1 MSKKYLI
8 VYDIMKILI
17 GENDSDYIKHG
28 KSEMNEKIR
37 LDGVVRKYVALLQE
51 NPLENDK
58 ENIMRELNRI
68 IDKQKQINQ
77 AFSIRVW
84 TKALA
89 EGYLIYATDYNQDF
103 EEFKI
108 IDDAVRVCI
117 EFVVKETS
125 HKTYSLWKQ
134 YVDDELFRSKHMK
147 DVEGGVS
154 YSSRDELPW
163 QTIIKDNAHEI
174 KTQMIETLK
183 AMAIK
188 MSTMTKDQIITSPE
202 YSKLFPVTIIK
213 KSEHKIK
220 LQAAGKRKKPE
231 SP

>member
-89 EGYLIYATDYNQDF
+89 EGYLMNSTDYNQDF

-147 DVEGGVS
+147 DVQGGVS

-163 QTIIKDNAHEI
+163 QTIIKDDAYEI

-213 KSEHKIK
+213 KVENKIK
-220 LQAAGKRKKPE
+220 LQAAGKRKKSD

>member
-1 MSKKYLI
+1 
-8 VYDIMKILI
+8 
-17 GENDSDYIKHG
+17 
-28 KSEMNEKIR
+28 MNEKIR

-58 ENIMRELNRI
+58 ENIMRKLNRI
-68 IDKQKQINQ
+68 IDKQKEINQ

-89 EGYLIYATDYNQDF
+89 EGYLINSTDYNQDF

-125 HKTYSLWKQ
+125 HKTYALWKQ

-147 DVEGGVS
+147 DVEGGVC

-163 QTIIKDNAHEI
+163 QTIIRDDAHEI
-174 KTQMIETLK
+174 KNQMVETLK
-183 AMAIK
+183 AMGIK

-213 KSEHKIK
+213 KAENKIK
-220 LQAAGKRKKPE
+220 LQAAGKRKK
-231 SP
+231 SDSL

>member
-1 MSKKYLI
+1 MSEKYVI
-8 VYDIMKILI
+8 VYDIMKFLI
-17 GENDSDYIKHG
+17 GENDSDYIKDG

-58 ENIMRELNRI
+58 ENIMRKLNRI
-68 IDKQKQINQ
+68 IDKQKEINQ

-89 EGYLIYATDYNQDF
+89 EGYLINSTDYNQDF

-108 IDDAVRVCI
+108 IDGAVRVCI

-134 YVDDELFRSKHMK
+134 YVDDEFFRSKHMK

-163 QTIIKDNAHEI
+163 QTIIRDDAHEI
-174 KTQMIETLK
+174 KNQMVETLK
-183 AMAIK
+183 AMGIK

-202 YSKLFPVTIIK
+202 YRKLFPVTIIK
-213 KSEHKIK
+213 KAENKIK
-220 LQAAGKRKKPE
+220 LQASGKRKKPD

>member
-147 DVEGGVS
+147 NVKDGVS

-163 QTIIKDNAHEI
+163 QTIIKDDAYEI

-183 AMAIK
+183 AMAIQ